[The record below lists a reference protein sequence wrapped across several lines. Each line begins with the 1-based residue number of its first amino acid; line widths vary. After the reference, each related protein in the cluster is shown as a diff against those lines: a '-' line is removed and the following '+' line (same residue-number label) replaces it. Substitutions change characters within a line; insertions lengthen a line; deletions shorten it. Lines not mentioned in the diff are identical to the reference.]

1 MVNETNAKHTN
12 YRFTRLLSSLVD
24 IVPFHWN
31 RCTSFDFF
39 LRRENE
45 SLKSPC
51 GTQPEG
57 TLDMELTQ
65 VTKPTRSRLPGMRR
79 NKSYGV
85 IFEIIIAKNACSEC
99 AWCSYLLSKSSPT
112 ITTITYH
119 SPISAPSHQLKIGW
133 IFVCQSIN
141 CTSRPKGI
149 ITHRKHR
156 YIGESDRFSRM
167 SPRKRIS
174 IYVWLKQ
181 IGHSISRVGCCAFQ
195 IHRDIWIIDREAW
208 KQLLFL

>member
-1 MVNETNAKHTN
+1 MLKDWSMRQSTRYYAKHTN

-24 IVPFHWN
+24 VVPFHWN

-45 SLKSPC
+45 SLQSPC

-119 SPISAPSHQLKIGW
+119 SPISAPSEIQLKIGW

-174 IYVWLKQ
+174 IYV
-181 IGHSISRVGCCAFQ
+181 
-195 IHRDIWIIDREAW
+195 
-208 KQLLFL
+208 